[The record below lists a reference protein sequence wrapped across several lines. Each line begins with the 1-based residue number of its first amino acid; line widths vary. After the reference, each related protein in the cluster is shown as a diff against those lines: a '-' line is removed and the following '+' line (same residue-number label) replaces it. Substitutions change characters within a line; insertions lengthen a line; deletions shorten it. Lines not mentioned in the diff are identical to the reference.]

1 MFATLIPLFDKEMAV
16 GAFSLFAQKENYLL
30 RPSLIGTGNFDGAG
44 RIDGLE
50 VIENTGIN
58 TLSEDKDIFVSMNAV
73 SLFVDIESQCKAPA
87 NRIVILMDNSVKP
100 EEMFIKR
107 IDELLA
113 KGYRFAIRKLLVSDF
128 ESYREII
135 KRLDYIFLDYKRID
149 ISKGKIYFSKLYPKI
164 KMVALNIESMDTFEK
179 LKAEG
184 GYCLYEGSFYRLPI
198 KKGTTG
204 EIAPVKVNYIELLNI
219 VNADDFDLTEAA
231 DIIGRDTALVVSLL
245 RMVNRMTVNN
255 GITTIRH
262 AAAMLGQTELKKWIN
277 TAVAEKLCEDR
288 PSEVTRLSLI
298 RAKFAENLAE
308 LFDMG
313 GLAQELF
320 LMGLFSVLDIILDK
334 PMSEAL
340 NMVKVSKQIES
351 ALLKNEGD
359 FAVVL
364 DFVKNYEAANWS
376 EISRLLIVENIDM
389 DAVYDKYLETLKWF
403 RDLFSKD

>member
-107 IDELLA
+107 IDELIS

-164 KMVALNIESMDTFEK
+164 
-179 LKAEG
+179 
-184 GYCLYEGSFYRLPI
+184 
-198 KKGTTG
+198 
-204 EIAPVKVNYIELLNI
+204 
-219 VNADDFDLTEAA
+219 
-231 DIIGRDTALVVSLL
+231 
-245 RMVNRMTVNN
+245 
-255 GITTIRH
+255 
-262 AAAMLGQTELKKWIN
+262 
-277 TAVAEKLCEDR
+277 
-288 PSEVTRLSLI
+288 
-298 RAKFAENLAE
+298 
-308 LFDMG
+308 
-313 GLAQELF
+313 
-320 LMGLFSVLDIILDK
+320 
-334 PMSEAL
+334 
-340 NMVKVSKQIES
+340 
-351 ALLKNEGD
+351 
-359 FAVVL
+359 
-364 DFVKNYEAANWS
+364 
-376 EISRLLIVENIDM
+376 
-389 DAVYDKYLETLKWF
+389 
-403 RDLFSKD
+403 

>member
-107 IDELLA
+107 IDELIS

-164 KMVALNIESMDTFEK
+164 KMVALNIESMETFEK

-204 EIAPVKVNYIELLNI
+204 EIAPVKANYIELLNI
-219 VNADDFDLTEAA
+219 VNAEDFDLTEAA

-340 NMVKVSKQIES
+340 NMVKVSKQIEN